1 MAKPIMMQT
10 LGHGKLLTAKN
21 FPQFVETWNYMNKRL
36 ENIRGDRDVNPET
49 GHIKVDNTDPEHP
62 VIRLEGKTDGKSETE
77 GVSETF
83 SVVTSVA
90 WNASSYRI
98 VIKGREMTF
107 KDGLLTELGEEQEL
121 DPILTTPW
129 TGE

>member
-62 VIRLEGKTDGKSETE
+62 VIRLEGKTEGKSETE

-83 SVVTSVA
+83 TACIPYWVGGDDNAVVKGNKVSTGVVSYDGRESVVPL
-90 WNASSYRI
+90 N
-98 VIKGREMTF
+98 
-107 KDGLLTELGEEQEL
+107 LTDKFEEK
-121 DPILTTPW
+121 PTA
-129 TGE
+129 